1 MALPIDVRDVMKASG
16 RFVEER
22 GAAVHVTVAV
32 DPAAPDALTS
42 AIRVAFQ
49 PQTAQGRIHVVVLG
63 VDAAE
68 VPPTADVAVV
78 VSGRRGVEEQFVSAA
93 LAKNVPT
100 VVVSLGEGALPWA
113 PVADQIA
120 ETVPEAAVDALAEW
134 LVKNVERMRLPLAA
148 NFTFVRKAVALES
161 VRATAFQNAVVGGV
175 LIIPGADMPVMTANQ
190 AKMLLQI
197 AAAYGEPLGIE
208 RVKELAAVVGGA
220 FAFRAIARQAIG
232 LIPALGWVIKAAI
245 GYSGTLAMGHAAVEY
260 FESGGDFKGM
270 TAQAMRARDSVVQR
284 VRAAQGDRARAKELK
299 RLEAE
304 AKRET
309 VSVKPLELPA
319 GEPDDTVDP
328 DVEA

>member
-1 MALPIDVRDVMKASG
+1 M
-16 RFVEER
+16 
-22 GAAVHVTVAV
+22 
-32 DPAAPDALTS
+32 
-42 AIRVAFQ
+42 
-49 PQTAQGRIHVVVLG
+49 
-63 VDAAE
+63 
-68 VPPTADVAVV
+68 
-78 VSGRRGVEEQFVSAA
+78 
-93 LAKNVPT
+93 
-100 VVVSLGEGALPWA
+100 
-113 PVADQIA
+113 
-120 ETVPEAAVDALAEW
+120 
-134 LVKNVERMRLPLAA
+134 KNVERMSLPLAA

-220 FAFRAIARQAIG
+220 FAFRTIARQAIG

-270 TAQAMRARDSVVQR
+270 TAQAMKARDSVVQR
-284 VRAAQGDRARAKELK
+284 VRAARGDRARAKEVK

-304 AKRET
+304 AVREARD
-309 VSVKPLELPA
+309 VKPLGLPA
-319 GEPDDTVDP
+319 VDISPDP
-328 DVEA
+328 DVEE

>member
-22 GAAVHVTVAV
+22 GAAVHVTIAV

-49 PQTAQGRIHVVVLG
+49 PQTAQGRIHVAVLG

-68 VPPTADVAVV
+68 VPPTSDVVVV
-78 VSGRRGVEEQFVSAA
+78 VSGRRGVEEQYVSAA
-93 LAKNVPT
+93 LAQSVPT
-100 VVVSLGEGALPWA
+100 VVVSLGTEVLPWA

-120 ETVPEAAVDALAEW
+120 EATPSAAVDGLAEW
-134 LVKNVERMRLPLAA
+134 LVKNVERMSLPLAA

-220 FAFRAIARQAIG
+220 FAFRTIARQAIG

-270 TAQAMRARDSVVQR
+270 TAQAMKARDSVVQR
-284 VRAAQGDRARAKELK
+284 VRAARGDRARAKEVK

-304 AKRET
+304 AVREARD
-309 VSVKPLELPA
+309 VKPLGLPA
-319 GEPDDTVDP
+319 VDISPDP
-328 DVEA
+328 DVEE